1 MWPKLLL
8 DLLPHFSRL
17 MPMADKYLAGRSAS
31 EKAQEAALAA
41 LSGDVRKQMGRM
53 SEAQAG
59 LGRLVQEQGTQ
70 ISEIAVDVARTRMG
84 IESLEE
90 RTAKLERSMGLAV
103 RLLWV
108 VVVLVGMTLA
118 LVVVRMVRQGL

>member
-41 LSGDVRKQMGRM
+41 LSGDVRKQMGRVT
-53 SEAQAG
+53 EAQAG

-70 ISEIAVDVARTRMG
+70 IAEIAGDVARTRMG

-90 RTAKLERSMGLAV
+90 RIAKLENSMGLAV
-103 RLLWV
+103 RLLWG
-108 VVVLVGMTLA
+108 VVVLMVATIV
-118 LVVVRMVRQGL
+118 LVAVRMAR